1 MTDNPPDNTPV
12 DYEAKYKEILAERD
26 AYANKLNEY
35 VDANNKLKAD
45 LAVQQAINR
54 KTLGASATPP
64 KEDDKPAESLKDR
77 LTALRE
83 RANGEKK

>member
-1 MTDNPPDNTPV
+1 MTENPPDNPI

-54 KTLGASATPP
+54 KTLGASADPP
-64 KEDDKPAESLKDR
+64 KEDKPADSLKDR

-83 RANGEKK
+83 RANGDKK